1 MTAAAAPTRTPAGPG
16 TAMRRASAC
25 AWRRSER
32 TGFVAKIMV
41 NRWMAKQLCDFTDH
55 ELADVG
61 LSRSD
66 VREALDGPLH
76 ADPSLRLAAIARGN
90 SVNMN
95 SVVARRAESVEF
107 TPLVRGREE

>member
-1 MTAAAAPTRTPAGPG
+1 MSSTFASSTFAAAFVTTF
-16 TAMRRASAC
+16 TSLVRAA
-25 AWRRSER
+25 AER
-32 TGFVAKIMV
+32 TGLVAKIMV

-55 ELADVG
+55 ELADIG

-66 VREALDGPLH
+66 VHAALDGPLY
-76 ADPSLRLAAIARGN
+76 ADPSLRLAAVARGN

-95 SVVARRAESVEF
+95 SVVLHRTESVDF

>member
-1 MTAAAAPTRTPAGPG
+1 MSTTLASHTYAAAFVTTFASLV
-16 TAMRRASAC
+16 RAA
-25 AWRRSER
+25 AER
-32 TGFVAKIMV
+32 TAFVAKIMV

-55 ELADVG
+55 ELADIG
-61 LSRSD
+61 LSRAD
-66 VREALDGPLH
+66 VREAFDSPLH

-95 SVVARRAESVEF
+95 SVVLRRAESVTL

>member
-1 MTAAAAPTRTPAGPG
+1 MSTTLASTTFAAAFVTTF
-16 TAMRRASAC
+16 TSLVRAA
-25 AWRRSER
+25 AER

-55 ELADVG
+55 ELADIG
-61 LSRSD
+61 LSRFD
-66 VREALDGPLH
+66 VREALDGPLY
-76 ADPSLRLAAIARGN
+76 ADPSLRLAAVAHGN

-95 SVVARRAESVEF
+95 SVVLHRVKSVDF

>member
-1 MTAAAAPTRTPAGPG
+1 MTTTLASTTYATAFVTTFTSLVRAAA
-16 TAMRRASAC
+16 
-25 AWRRSER
+25 ER

-61 LSRSD
+61 LSRFD
-66 VREALDGPLH
+66 VRLALDGPLH

-90 SVNMN
+90 SENMN
-95 SVVARRAESVEF
+95 SVVARRAESADF
-107 TPLVRGREE
+107 APLVRGREE

>member
-1 MTAAAAPTRTPAGPG
+1 MSTTLASHTYAAAFVTTFASLVRAVADRTA
-16 TAMRRASAC
+16 
-25 AWRRSER
+25 
-32 TGFVAKIMV
+32 FVAKILV

-55 ELADVG
+55 ELADIG
-61 LSRSD
+61 LSRAD

>member
-1 MTAAAAPTRTPAGPG
+1 MSTTLASTTFAAAFVTTF
-16 TAMRRASAC
+16 TSLVRAA
-25 AWRRSER
+25 AER

-41 NRWMAKQLCDFTDH
+41 NRWMAKPLCDFTDH
-55 ELADVG
+55 ELADIG